1 MAVKTR
7 GTITTEI
14 AADIL
19 TGSAGNITAAKTRTK
34 YGDLNDSKANVIK
47 SVLDCSANPNYPA
60 SERGD
65 MIPVSVAGKIG
76 GASGINVNIGDVI
89 VCLADAAAGTHAAV
103 GSSFTIV
110 KQQRDYIK
118 KDEAETDEFQYFK
131 GSTVVLMTGEKDVKT
146 TFDEEI
152 TLPTGMRFFPLEVG
166 VICSSVNTPGNHPT
180 VRFGNT
186 GSLASL
192 LAATALTDC
201 NAVGERKRFTT
212 LVTDHSVTTLSFGVT
227 AAATGTSWAMRGYFV
242 GFLVEDE

>member
-1 MAVKTR
+1 MSVKTR

-19 TGSAGNITAAKTRTK
+19 TGSAGNVTAAKTRTK

-47 SVLDCSANPNYPA
+47 AALDCSANPNYPA

-65 MIPVSVAGKIG
+65 SIPVSVAGRIG
-76 GASGINVNIGDVI
+76 GAAGIFVNIGDVI
-89 VCLADAAAGTHAAV
+89 HCITDSAAGTHAVV
-103 GSSFTIV
+103 GSAFTITRAI
-110 KQQRDYIK
+110 RDYVK
-118 KDEAETDEFQYFK
+118 ADASETNEYQYFR
-131 GSTVVLMTGEKDVKT
+131 GAQVIYMTAEKDVKT

-152 TLPTGMRFFPLEVG
+152 TLPTGSKFYPTEVG
-166 VICSSVNTPGNHPT
+166 VICSSVSAPGNHPT

-201 NAVGERKRFTT
+201 NAVGERTRFET
-212 LVTDHSVTTLSFGVT
+212 LVTPHGLTTLSAGVT
-227 AAATGTSWAMRGYFV
+227 VAATGTSWSMRFYFI

>member
-1 MAVKTR
+1 
-7 GTITTEI
+7 
-14 AADIL
+14 
-19 TGSAGNITAAKTRTK
+19 
-34 YGDLNDSKANVIK
+34 
-47 SVLDCSANPNYPA
+47 
-60 SERGD
+60 
-65 MIPVSVAGKIG
+65 
-76 GASGINVNIGDVI
+76 
-89 VCLADAAAGTHAAV
+89 
-103 GSSFTIV
+103 
-110 KQQRDYIK
+110 
-118 KDEAETDEFQYFK
+118 
-131 GSTVVLMTGEKDVKT
+131 MTGEKDVKT